1 MNHRH
6 RQLAAFDHDLRA
18 SAHASQQPGEVA
30 SGLPFRNMDHIV
42 HHAAIIPVVRQE
54 PHAPAPKTG
63 HRLGHLDLSFGP
75 GLINI
80 GNGSWKNPGLNLR
93 IQAPVIAEN
102 STAAQSFPKSFPLA
116 CPAFLFHELH
126 PIEALLQVLH
136 LLLYLFFSTF
146 GRKEYIVGIFELAF
160 PFLLHS
166 VKATPFVLLVF
177 TERFYQFVIGKSAG
191 VFKFDFVGVQI
202 FRSKESKVLKLFE
215 AQQRS
220 MKRARWVS
228 A

>member
-116 CPAFLFHELH
+116 CPAFLFHSFPISSRSSDHRCEL
-126 PIEALLQVLH
+126 ALLCRPRI
-136 LLLYLFFSTF
+136 FSS
-146 GRKEYIVGIFELAF
+146 ANSW
-160 PFLLHS
+160 PS
-166 VKATPFVLLVF
+166 
-177 TERFYQFVIGKSAG
+177 TESTKS
-191 VFKFDFVGVQI
+191 D
-202 FRSKESKVLKLFE
+202 RS
-215 AQQRS
+215 R
-220 MKRARWVS
+220 
-228 A
+228 